1 MGYGYGH
8 RNEKAVKARK
18 VEIALCLG
26 IKRAVGVGKSRLEAE
41 ADV

>member
-1 MGYGYGH
+1 VGYGYGH

-26 IKRAVGVGKSRLEAE
+26 IKRGCGGGEKQAGG
-41 ADV
+41 